1 MSIQSCLLHIFNGL
15 HGYASFHNEMTINS
29 ASSDTLTSFKAA
41 LTEENP
47 ETDYPLIDEVQAL
60 KN

>member
-1 MSIQSCLLHIFNGL
+1 MP
-15 HGYASFHNEMTINS
+15 INS

-41 LTEENP
+41 FTEENP